1 MGRILISIVRISLL
15 ALNKNKLRTALTMLG
30 IIIGVASV
38 VAMMGIGQGSS
49 ESIKAQVNN
58 LGTNMIII
66 FPASVSYGGV
76 SSGAGL
82 SQNLTVDDAIAIPKN
97 CPAITLATPLVS
109 NSVQVIANSQNWRTR
124 IYGANTDYFPIK
136 DLHTVAGDIFTSADN
151 RNSAKV
157 CLIGQ
162 TVIKNL
168 WGDGVDL
175 QKIVGQ
181 SIRITNIPFKII
193 GVLEVKGQNS
203 FGQDQDDVIVAPFY
217 TVQRRI
223 LSITWAQQIIAS
235 AKTPELIQAGSDEV
249 NEILCERH
257 KILPGM
263 VPDFTIRTQADLANA
278 FNAIS
283 SVMSILLLIIASI
296 SLLVGGIGIMNI
308 MLVSITERTKEI
320 GLRMAI
326 GAKGN
331 IILLQFL
338 TESVIISFIGGI
350 IGVAIGYGIAM
361 TVKYTQHWPIAVSL
375 NSILIAFGAAAAIG
389 IFFGYYPAR
398 KASRLNPID
407 ALRYE

>member
-1 MGRILISIVRISLL
+1 MGLLFNILRISLR

-66 FPASVSYGGV
+66 FPASTSYGGV
-76 SSGAGL
+76 ASGAGT
-82 SQNLTVDDAIAIPKN
+82 SQNLSVDDATAIPLN
-97 CPAITLATPLVS
+97 CPSITMATPIVRTS
-109 NSVQVIANSQNWRTR
+109 SQVLANGLNWRTQ
-124 IYGANTDYFPIK
+124 IYGSNPDYFPIK
-136 DLHTVAGDIFTSADN
+136 NLHAVAGDVFSDADN
-151 RNSAKV
+151 RNAAKV

-168 WGDGVDL
+168 WGAGANPQD
-175 QKIVGQ
+175 IIGQ
-181 SIRITNIPFKII
+181 SLRITNIPFKIV
-193 GVLEVKGQNS
+193 GVLEIKGQNS
-203 FGQDQDDVIVAPFY
+203 FGQDQDDVIIAPFT

-235 AKTPELIQAGSDEV
+235 AKSPELIQAASDEV
-249 NEILCERH
+249 NDLLMQRH
-257 KILPGM
+257 KTLPG
-263 VPDFTIRTQADLANA
+263 VDPDFTIRTQADLSNA
-278 FNAIS
+278 FSKIS
-283 SVMSILLLIIASI
+283 NVMSVLLLIIASI

-326 GAKGN
+326 GAKGS

-338 TESVIISFIGGI
+338 TESVVISFIGGF
-350 IGVAIGYGIAM
+350 IGILVGYGIAQI
-361 TVKYTQHWPIAVSL
+361 VKNTQHWPIVVSG
-375 NSILIAFGAAAAIG
+375 NSILIAFLSAAAIG
-389 IFFGYYPAR
+389 IFFGFYPAR
-398 KASRLNPID
+398 KASLLNPIE